1 MEKCGG
7 FLLTLLESAT
17 LRRNKKGRKF
27 VDILIGILK
36 DLGTLLRSGQLPEW
50 GLWSYV
56 VLAFLVAVEGP
67 IATLLGAAAASAGVM
82 RPIPVFIAA
91 SVGNLTADTLWY
103 TLGYAGKI
111 DWFLRFWHRLGISYE
126 LLDRLQHNMLKHAA
140 KILFFSKLSVSLVIP
155 SLIAAGLV
163 KARWRS
169 WFPSVF
175 GAEMIWTGTL
185 VLIGYYATEAIK
197 RVEQGLE
204 YVVLGGSIAFVFFV
218 LWLGRRILKED
229 ADDESGSVSD
239 NAR

>member
-1 MEKCGG
+1 
-7 FLLTLLESAT
+7 LE
-17 LRRNKKGRKF
+17 RKNKKESEF
-27 VDILIGILK
+27 VNILIEILK
-36 DLGTLLRSGQLPEW
+36 ELGTLLRSGQFPEW

-56 VLAFLVAVEGP
+56 VLALLVAVEGP
-67 IATLLGAAAASAGVM
+67 IATLLGAAAASAGAM
-82 RPIPVFIAA
+82 RPLPVFIAA
-91 SVGNLTADTLWY
+91 CVGNLTADTLWY

-111 DWFLRFWHRLGISYE
+111 DWFLRFGRRLGISHD
-126 LLDRLQHNMLKHAA
+126 LLERLQHNMRKHAA
-140 KILFFSKLSVSLVIP
+140 KILFFAKLSVSLVIP

-204 YVVLGGSIAFVFFV
+204 YVVLGGSIAFVFFM
-218 LWLGRRILKED
+218 LWLGRRILKEN
-229 ADDESGSVSD
+229 AADESESVSD
-239 NAR
+239 NAQ